1 MKKLITEINTILQ
14 DILIIYP
21 RQNLLCTVSSGQD
34 SILLFFVFLHI
45 KNDWNFKLGLVY
57 CNHFWQRRNFFS
69 FWQIWKIAFLFDLP
83 YFVVLTNQKLST
95 ENEARNWRQ
104 TSLERV
110 TVLQSFSQIVF
121 GHTGSD
127 KLETAFWNMI
137 RGSSPNGLNG
147 LQQINLTKRTFIQ
160 KFFSANSRKSFKPR
174 KKNFQYKKQFFYR
187 LNSRKKSFRLWSRPI
202 IVFESCF
209 LSQNFVLVT
218 RFREKKPSFI
228 NKKLSCFYFGFLA
241 NIFITELQNYENLIE
256 FLNLKKEKKYLNFPI
271 YENFLFFSFCL
282 KKMSVNPILK
292 KSRPL
297 ITLHREDILKF
308 TEYYFLPVIPDPT
321 NTFSLFSRNKIR
333 NQLLPVI
340 RYLFSTNFDF
350 AMTQFLKLL
359 ETESYD
365 SEQSQQKIYQLFL
378 KTVFL
383 VDLQNKLVF
392 FSDFLIFEKNLK
404 KNKFI
409 DLTSFEKKFFL
420 SKLLRSHFQK
430 LPNSLQSKIIKK
442 IFFYY
447 SLSQLNYAQIEN
459 LRFLLRTK
467 KSFRKT
473 ILKKRR
479 KNNLNKK

>member
-45 KNDWNFKLGLVY
+45 KNKWNFNLGLVY

-83 YFVVLTNQKLST
+83 YFVVLTEQNLST
-95 ENEARNWRQ
+95 ENQARNWRQ

-110 TVLQSFSQIVF
+110 AGLQTFNQIVF

-127 KLETAFWNMI
+127 QLETALWNMI

-147 LQQINLTKRTFIQ
+147 IQQINLTKKIFVQ
-160 KFFSANSRKSFKPR
+160 KFFLANSMRCFKSRKN
-174 KKNFQYKKQFFYR
+174 NFQYKKQFFYR
-187 LNSRKKSFRLWSRPI
+187 LNSKKKSFRLWSRWI
-202 IVFESCF
+202 LFFQSD
-209 LSQNFVLVT
+209 
-218 RFREKKPSFI
+218 KKPSLI
-228 NKKLSCFYFGFLA
+228 TKQLSCFSFVFLE
-241 NIFITELQNYENLIE
+241 NIFLTELQNSENVREL
-256 FLNLKKEKKYLNFPI
+256 LNLKKQKEKKYLNFI
-271 YENFLFFSFCL
+271 FFSFCL
-282 KKMSVNPILK
+282 KKTSVNPILK
-292 KSRPL
+292 KIRPL
-297 ITLHREDILKF
+297 TTLHREDILKV

-321 NTFSLFSRNKIR
+321 NTFSFFSRSKIR

-340 RYLFSTNFDF
+340 RYLFSTNFDL
-350 AMTQFLKLL
+350 AITQFLKLL

-365 SEQSQQKIYQLFL
+365 SEQSVLTQYQLFL

-383 VDLQNKLVF
+383 VDLQNKLVSL
-392 FSDFLIFEKNLK
+392 SDFLILEKRFQK
-404 KNKFI
+404 KKLV
-409 DLTSFEKKFFL
+409 DLTSFEKKIFL
-420 SKLLRSHFQK
+420 SKLLRCDFQK
-430 LPNSLQSKIIKK
+430 LPISIQSKIIKK

-447 SLSQLNYAQIEN
+447 SLSQLNYAQIET
-459 LRFLLRTK
+459 LRFLLIKK

-473 ILKKRR
+473 LKK
-479 KNNLNKK
+479 KQGFPK